1 MQSSY
6 SLERR
11 IVLLAFGAEVYL
23 TDVAKGVKG
32 VLDKCEELLRD
43 TPNSHMLHQFE
54 NPANPK
60 VVLQ

>member
-1 MQSSY
+1 M
-6 SLERR
+6 
-11 IVLLAFGAEVYL
+11 LLAFGAEVYL

-32 VLDKCEELLRD
+32 VFDKCEELLSD
-43 TPNSHMLHQFE
+43 TPNSHMLNQFE